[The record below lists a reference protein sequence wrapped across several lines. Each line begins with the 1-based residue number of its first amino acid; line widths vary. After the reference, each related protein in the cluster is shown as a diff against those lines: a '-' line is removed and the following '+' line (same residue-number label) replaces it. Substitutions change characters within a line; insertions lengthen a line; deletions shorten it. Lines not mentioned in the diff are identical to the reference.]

1 MRRPSSAILLLF
13 TACLTAGCG
22 APRIYKGERTVR
34 DQIVVPTPVV
44 IAQPAVAVVGDAFV
58 AIPFVGFARA
68 AVIDLHRRRL
78 GAALAAEGF
87 DPPTE
92 FQEGFA
98 AELKKLGT
106 RLVST
111 VAVSRAAPEPFEL
124 WPDVKEL
131 PAGAPTDCFIDVL
144 LVYGFVAPVT
154 GASYEPY
161 MVVNL
166 NVVRGPDHA
175 VTYTEKFFYN
185 FLGRDI
191 EVAPAAPLPSWGS
204 IDAVERD
211 IRTARDALRSAATEL
226 SKYVSTHLQ
235 AKDHLGKC

>member
-1 MRRPSSAILLLF
+1 MRRRSSAVLLLV

-34 DQIVVPTPVV
+34 DQIVLPTPVV
-44 IAQPAVAVVGDAFV
+44 IAQPAVAVLGDLFV
-58 AIPFVGFARA
+58 AIPFAGLAR
-68 AVIDLHRRRL
+68 VIVVEQQRQRL

-87 DPPTE
+87 DPPKE

-98 AELKKLGT
+98 ADLKRLGVP
-106 RLVST
+106 LVSA
-111 VAVSRAAPEPFEL
+111 VSVSRAAADPFKL
-124 WPDVKEL
+124 YPDVNEL
-131 PAGAPTDCFIDVL
+131 PAGAPTDCFIDAL

-161 MVVNL
+161 MVVSL
-166 NVVRGPDHA
+166 NVIRGDDHA
-175 VTYTEKFFYN
+175 VTYTEKFSYN
-185 FLGRDI
+185 FLGKDI
-191 EVAPAAPLPSWGS
+191 EVAPAAPLPSWRS

-211 IRTARDALRSAATEL
+211 IRTARDALRNAAAEL

>member
-1 MRRPSSAILLLF
+1 MRRRSSAILLLL
-13 TACLTAGCG
+13 TACLTTGCG
-22 APRIYKGERTVR
+22 APRIYSGERTLR
-34 DQIVVPTPVV
+34 DQIVLPTPVV
-44 IAQPAVAVVGDAFV
+44 IPQPAVAVIGDAFA

-68 AVIDLHRRRL
+68 AVIDLQGKRL

-87 DPPTE
+87 DPPNE
-92 FQEGFA
+92 FQEDFA
-98 AELKKLGT
+98 SELKKLGAPA
-106 RLVST
+106 VSA
-111 VAVSRAAPEPFEL
+111 VSVSRAPAEPFKL
-124 WPDVKEL
+124 WPNSKEL
-131 PAGAPTDCFIDVL
+131 PAGALTDCFIDVL

-166 NVVRGPDHA
+166 NVVRGGDRA

-191 EVAPAAPLPSWGS
+191 EVAPTTPLPSWKS
-204 IDAVERD
+204 IEAVESD
-211 IRTARDALRSAATEL
+211 IKGARDAFRNAAAEL
-226 SKYVSTHLQ
+226 AKHVSTHLQ